1 MTHTIMHALSTDEI
15 TAALSQ
21 LPAWTYDTQRSA
33 ISKTFVFADFNAAF
47 GFMSRVALYAEAHN
61 HHPEWF
67 NVWNRVEVTLTTH
80 DVRGLSPRDV
90 AMAQW
95 MDALYA
101 STGA

>member
-1 MTHTIMHALSTDEI
+1 
-15 TAALSQ
+15 
-21 LPAWTYDTQRSA
+21 
-33 ISKTFVFADFNAAF
+33 
-47 GFMSRVALYAEAHN
+47 MSRIALYAEAHN

>member
-1 MTHTIMHALSTDEI
+1 MMHALNTDEI
-15 TAALSQ
+15 TEALSQ
-21 LPAWTYDTQRSA
+21 LSAWNYDAQRSA
-33 ISKTFVFADFNAAF
+33 ISKIFTFADFNAAF

-67 NVWNRVEVTLTTH
+67 NVWNRIEVTLTTH
-80 DVRGLSPRDV
+80 DVGGLSPRDV

-101 STGA
+101 STSA

>member
-1 MTHTIMHALSTDEI
+1 MRQAMMHALSPDEI

-21 LPAWTYDTQRSA
+21 LPAWTYDAQRSA

-47 GFMSRVALYAEAHN
+47 GFMSRIALYAEAHN

-101 STGA
+101 SAGA

>member
-1 MTHTIMHALSTDEI
+1 MKPSTTALSHNEI
-15 TAALSQ
+15 NYT
-21 LPAWTYDTQRSA
+21 LPSIGAWTYDEKRSA
-33 ISKTFVFADFNAAF
+33 ISRTFVFADFNAAF